1 MSALQ
6 LTIAEPL
13 SDRVAQF
20 AAAQGWTAQEL
31 VERMLEAELSAAEQF
46 EQLKA
51 RAARGRIEDFDRV
64 MAAVPDVPPMPG
76 DELPP
81 ELEAHYRAEWEAL
94 RQQKPFAE

>member
-1 MSALQ
+1 MSALN

-13 SDRVAQF
+13 SDRVAAF
-20 AAAQGWTAQEL
+20 AATRGWTAQEL

-46 EQLKA
+46 EYLKA

-81 ELEAHYRAEWEAL
+81 DLAAYYRADWEAS
-94 RQQKPFAE
+94 RQHRPSDG